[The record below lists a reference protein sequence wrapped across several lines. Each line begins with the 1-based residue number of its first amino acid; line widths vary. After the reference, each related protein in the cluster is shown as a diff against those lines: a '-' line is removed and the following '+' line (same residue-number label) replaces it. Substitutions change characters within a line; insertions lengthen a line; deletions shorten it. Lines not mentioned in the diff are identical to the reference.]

1 MIAGGTRPR
10 IGFLAEDLEGGA
22 FEFPR
27 NLGFQNPHGTI
38 CLMFKPFGPVAQDVD
53 SRIQ

>member
-1 MIAGGTRPR
+1 MIAGTGTRPR

-27 NLGFQNPHGTI
+27 NLSFQYPHG
-38 CLMFKPFGPVAQDVD
+38 LNMFKPFGLPVAQDVD